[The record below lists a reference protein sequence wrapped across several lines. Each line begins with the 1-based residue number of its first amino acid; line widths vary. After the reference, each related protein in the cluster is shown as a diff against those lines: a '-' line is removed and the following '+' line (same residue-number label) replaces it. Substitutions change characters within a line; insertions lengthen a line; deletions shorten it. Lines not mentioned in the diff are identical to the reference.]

1 MKILKKIKSTLETLI
16 GVINFQTPVEF
27 ALNYSL
33 VQTKPVMDYG
43 AGGNSNDLPNINEF
57 PILNQAQ
64 AKKKFQA
71 TFDRDCGD
79 DDICQAD
86 IQLSPK
92 LTDKV
97 RLNILPNLCSSSII
111 NNRIVTGR
119 LAPGV
124 SEVGSKG
131 WNLSLGSVEVV
142 WYRRH
147 NVPNP

>member
-1 MKILKKIKSTLETLI
+1 M
-16 GVINFQTPVEF
+16 EF

-33 VQTKPVMDYG
+33 VQTRPVMDYT
-43 AGGNSNDLPNINEF
+43 AGGDSNDLPNINEF

-97 RLNILPNLCSSSII
+97 KMGKYPSQLNFVFKSFAHKITVLLFRILKSYPGLPEASFTSSS
-111 NNRIVTGR
+111 
-119 LAPGV
+119 
-124 SEVGSKG
+124 
-131 WNLSLGSVEVV
+131 LG
-142 WYRRH
+142 
-147 NVPNP
+147 P

>member
-1 MKILKKIKSTLETLI
+1 MKIVKKINSTKLTLI
-16 GVINFQTPVEF
+16 AVVNFQTPVEF

-33 VQTKPVMDYG
+33 VQTRPVMDYT

-97 RLNILPNLCSSSII
+97 KIENILSIDMC
-111 NNRIVTGR
+111 
-119 LAPGV
+119 
-124 SEVGSKG
+124 
-131 WNLSLGSVEVV
+131 LSLL
-142 WYRRH
+142 
-147 NVPNP
+147 PTK